1 VRTDKIKA
9 LGWQSR
15 HTFAQAIEKTVRWYV
30 EHQDW
35 WRPIKS
41 GEFKEYYRRQYLER
55 QTV

>member
-1 VRTDKIKA
+1 
-9 LGWQSR
+9 
-15 HTFAQAIEKTVRWYV
+15 VRWYV